1 MNPWGQGMV
10 SAASRLLALQAS
22 PCQEN
27 DEASRYVLGYLT
39 CSHPLR
45 PHSTAESRDPSGP
58 ILPLSNNTS
67 LLKNKACVCVRP
79 AALSVCPGERSGAGA
94 VLQPREAAAGEG
106 GGGGLA
112 VEPLQGSFL
121 TAASPK
127 RLPETPP
134 RNPSPSSAAPRSS
147 QLTAGRRSCG
157 AAGPRG
163 VSARCVA
170 PYRAEP
176 RRRDSSCP
184 PPGAGAARSAG
195 HVGAAGCGRDVAPPR
210 VAKRAR
216 TAAVLVTGKEGR
228 VCKSPGDERER
239 SGRAQLPPRR
249 GRSWCWV
256 SRRFL
261 GSPRRL
267 R

>member
-1 MNPWGQGMV
+1 M
-10 SAASRLLALQAS
+10 
-22 PCQEN
+22 
-27 DEASRYVLGYLT
+27 
-39 CSHPLR
+39 
-45 PHSTAESRDPSGP
+45 
-58 ILPLSNNTS
+58 
-67 LLKNKACVCVRP
+67 CVCT
-79 AALSVCPGERSGAGA
+79 SSGALG
-94 VLQPREAAAGEG
+94 VPRRTQRGRRGAAAARG
-106 GGGGLA
+106 GGGRRRRRRA
-112 VEPLQGSFL
+112 GSR
-121 TAASPK
+121 AAPGQFPHR

-134 RNPSPSSAAPRSS
+134 RNPSPSSAAPRPS

-157 AAGPRG
+157 AAGPAPPFHRPRG